1 MFAQEHRID
10 PCTRNQER
18 RSYPDMIKID
28 WSDDLIHRICLM
40 INEGM
45 STSAMALAIGDGM
58 TRNCII
64 GKFRRLGLPLA
75 KRPGFQPSCGRVE
88 GRNHKKRAKPVAGA
102 VQTVEPV
109 EAVFVVSVPDPAPE
123 AVPEPVPEPAPEPS
137 RPVEI
142 AAKKARRL
150 PFTGYGSVEVPEGA
164 AAALFFLPANGCHW
178 PDGDPRSD
186 DFRMCG
192 DLQAGESSYCAAH
205 AKLGAGSGT
214 YGERK
219 AVSGLNRR
227 I

>member
-1 MFAQEHRID
+1 
-10 PCTRNQER
+10 
-18 RSYPDMIKID
+18 
-28 WSDDLIHRICLM
+28 M

-75 KRPGFQPSCGRVE
+75 KRPRCQPSCGRVE
-88 GRNHKKRAKPVAGA
+88 GGSHKKRAKPIAEA
-102 VQTVEPV
+102 VQPVEPV
-109 EAVFVVSVPDPAPE
+109 EAVFVAPAPD
-123 AVPEPVPEPAPEPS
+123 PVPEPIPEPS

-142 AAKKARRL
+142 VAKKARRL

-164 AAALFFLPANGCHW
+164 AAALFFLSANGCHW

-192 DLQAGESSYCAAH
+192 DPQAGESSYCAAH